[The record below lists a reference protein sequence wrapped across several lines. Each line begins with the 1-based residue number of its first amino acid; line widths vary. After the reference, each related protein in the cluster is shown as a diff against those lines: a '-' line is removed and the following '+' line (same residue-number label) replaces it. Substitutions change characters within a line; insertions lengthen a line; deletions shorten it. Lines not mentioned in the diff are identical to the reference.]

1 MNGDLPQDSGFS
13 LEDQALLA
21 SLAKGVVDRGL
32 AVPATMMLEGAVPIN
47 FVLSQALAFFSP
59 VVKIIYNSPQIDRV
73 QELLEKREAIPY
85 ILKTINEL
93 EEARRG

>member
-1 MNGDLPQDSGFS
+1 MEQSPASPLFTA
-13 LEDQALLA
+13 EDEALLRK
-21 SLAKGVVDRGL
+21 LAHAVVERGL
-32 AVPATMMLEGAVPIN
+32 ALPASLLLEGAVPIN

-59 VVKIIYNSPQIDRV
+59 VVKILYNSPQIDRV

-85 ILKTINEL
+85 ILRTINEL

>member
-1 MNGDLPQDSGFS
+1 MDTPPAPPIFS
-13 LEDQALLA
+13 AEDEVLLRKLAQA
-21 SLAKGVVDRGL
+21 VVERGL
-32 AVPATMMLEGAVPIN
+32 ALPATLMLEGAVPIN

-59 VVKIIYNSPQIDRV
+59 VVKILYNSPQIDRV

-85 ILKTINEL
+85 ILRTINEL